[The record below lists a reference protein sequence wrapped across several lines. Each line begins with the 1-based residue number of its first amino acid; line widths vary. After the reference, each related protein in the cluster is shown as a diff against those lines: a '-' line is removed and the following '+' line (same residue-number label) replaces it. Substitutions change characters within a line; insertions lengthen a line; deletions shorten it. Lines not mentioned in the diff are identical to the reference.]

1 MIRIKLNLFESIVV
15 AIMLP
20 NMGFVATTFLSIVS
34 LIVKQDPIVYK
45 GIAISYVVC
54 FVLLILAIAF
64 CIFIS
69 KKSKRELVLCG
80 ERLKFLKREY
90 SIEQVISC
98 KYYVCK
104 WYAMPIAFVYKQQ
117 AAGLID
123 IKLNTGESIRFKI
136 LYKDYLKLKN
146 SIHNIVEV

>member
-1 MIRIKLNLFESIVV
+1 MGLVV
-15 AIMLP
+15 
-20 NMGFVATTFLSIVS
+20 TTFLLIVS
-34 LIVKQDPIVYK
+34 LIVKQDSIVYK

-64 CIFIS
+64 CIIIN
-69 KKSKRELVLCG
+69 KESKRELVLCG
-80 ERLKFLKREY
+80 EKFKFLKREY
-90 SIEQVISC
+90 LIEQVISC

-104 WYAMPIAFVYKQQ
+104 WYAIPIAFIYKQQ

-123 IKLNTGESIRFKI
+123 IRFDTGERICFKI

-146 SIHNIVEV
+146 SIQNIVEV